1 MPACTASISCPRTRP
16 SRSSLSGTSWRPP
29 PSEISP
35 MPACTASISCPSFT
49 PSLPTVSA
57 AQSIPRLSGTD
68 PVKPG
73 RTEPLL
79 QGLDSKD
86 QDQQED
92 QEEQEPSPA
101 SQEPLQECLNI
112 TLVQFL
118 LCPLNTTFRGIEKLH
133 INIFQKK

>member
-1 MPACTASISCPRTRP
+1 MGTAPSASPRTRP
-16 SRSSLSGTSWRPP
+16 SKSLLSGTSWRPP
-29 PSEISP
+29 LSEISP
-35 MPACTASISCPSFT
+35 TPACTASISCPSFT

-73 RTEPLL
+73 RTEPLP

-86 QDQQED
+86 QDQQVD
-92 QEEQEPSPA
+92 LAEQEPSPA
-101 SQEPLQECLNI
+101 SQEQLQECLNI

-118 LCPLNTTFRGIEKLH
+118 FCPLNTTFRGIEKLH
-133 INIFQKK
+133 INI

>member
-1 MPACTASISCPRTRP
+1 M
-16 SRSSLSGTSWRPP
+16 GWRPP

-35 MPACTASISCPSFT
+35 TPACTASISCPSFT

-57 AQSIPRLSGTD
+57 AQSIPRLSGID

-73 RTEPLL
+73 RTEPLP

-101 SQEPLQECLNI
+101 SQELLQECKEGNI
-112 TLVQFL
+112 HYMVAP
-118 LCPLNTTFRGIEKLH
+118 LCGRESTRPS
-133 INIFQKK
+133 